1 MTGTVL
7 SAMVLAAGL
16 GRRLGEIGTRTPK
29 PLVRV
34 AGKALL
40 DHVLDELATGGIAT
54 AVVNIHHL
62 APQMRDHLEARAAV
76 PKVTISDETDRLMDT
91 GGGVAKALPLIEG
104 DPFAVAASDCIRRG
118 DALKSLVAAWD
129 DTRMDVLMLLH
140 PRETAVGFDGAGD
153 FFLGADG
160 RPTRRGEIE
169 AAPFVYAGLFLG
181 HRRIYASTPIQ
192 PFSNNLVWD
201 RAIETG
207 RLFAVV
213 NEGDWFHVGTPAA
226 ISLADEAIGD

>member
-1 MTGTVL
+1 MTNAVS

-16 GRRLGEIGTRTPK
+16 GRRLGDIGRRTPK

-40 DHVLDELATGGIAT
+40 DHVLDELGAAGVGT

-62 APQMRDHLEARAAV
+62 APQMRDHLKTRPPT
-76 PKVTISDETDRLMDT
+76 PKIAISDETDLLMDT
-91 GGGVAKALPLIEG
+91 GGGVAQALPLIEG
-104 DPFAVAASDCIRRG
+104 DPFLVAASDCIRRG
-118 DALKSLVAAWD
+118 DAVKSLVDAWEHA
-129 DTRMDVLMLLH
+129 RMDIVMLLH

-160 RPTRRGEIE
+160 RPVRRGD
-169 AAPFVYAGLFLG
+169 AAQAPFVYAGLFLC
-181 HRRIYASTPIQ
+181 HRRIYANTPAE

-213 NEGDWFHVGTPAA
+213 NEGGWFHVGTPAA
-226 ISLADEAIGD
+226 ISLADEAIED